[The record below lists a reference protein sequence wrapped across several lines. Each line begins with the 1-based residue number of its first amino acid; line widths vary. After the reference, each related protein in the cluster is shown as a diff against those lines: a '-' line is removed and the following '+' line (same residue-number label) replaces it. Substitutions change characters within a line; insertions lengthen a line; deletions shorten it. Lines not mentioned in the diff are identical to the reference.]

1 MDIIILK
8 NAVHSHTGLFRIMK
22 FHFKCSRGGTKSS
35 RGGTKSSR
43 GGECPPLP
51 PPKKNPGWKIVPED
65 ATTEQTDVHVTGDH
79 FNELFC
85 LGEIRTYFYAKYL

>member
-35 RGGTKSSR
+35 RGG
-43 GGECPPLP
+43 ECPPLP
-51 PPKKNPGWKIVPED
+51 PPKKNPAMLI
-65 ATTEQTDVHVTGDH
+65 
-79 FNELFC
+79 
-85 LGEIRTYFYAKYL
+85 YLNFPDNSAVKGFKPGI